1 MTTEERQD
9 KQADKLESLSEQAK
23 VTQAIV
29 IDIHTRLFGN
39 GQPGELDKL
48 DTRLKDLERTTN
60 WAKGA
65 VAVIVGLV
73 TLLGGTEIYH
83 ITTGKL

>member
-9 KQADKLESLSEQAK
+9 KQAEKLESLSEQAK

-48 DTRLKDLERTTN
+48 DARLKDQERTTN

-65 VAVIVGLV
+65 LAVITGAL
-73 TLLGGTEIYH
+73 TLFGGTEIYH
-83 ITTGKL
+83 ILTGKL

>member
-1 MTTEERQD
+1 MTEQQET
-9 KQADKLESLSEQAK
+9 KQHEQLTSLTTQ
-23 VTQAIV
+23 QAITQTLV

-48 DTRLKDLERTTN
+48 DARLKEQERVIN

-65 VAVIVGLV
+65 VAVILGLLS
-73 TLLGGTEIYH
+73 LLGGTEIYH